1 MKRGSAMA
9 RNKHPEV
16 TVKRI
21 IKSAEKL
28 FLEKGYEDTTIQD
41 IVDDLGDLS
50 KGAIYHHFKSKEEI
64 IDAVST
70 ELYADVNFDDYVKDQ
85 PNGLAKL
92 QKLAMLC
99 VGDTKQRDLLAS
111 APSLMKNPRM
121 LVKGLDEIKNESA
134 PMIMPYIE
142 EGIRDGS
149 IKTTHP
155 RQAAEVFLIL
165 ANIWVSP
172 LVYSVEKEVYM
183 EKILM
188 FKEIF
193 EGIGMPVV
201 TDEMVEA
208 LKKYYRIAETYKK

>member
-1 MKRGSAMA
+1 MA

-16 TVKRI
+16 TVNRI

-28 FLEKGYEDTTIQD
+28 FLEKGYENTTIQD

-50 KGAIYHHFKSKEEI
+50 KGAIYHHFGSKEEI

-70 ELYADVNFDDYVKDQ
+70 AMYANVNFDDYVKDE

-99 VGDTKQRDLLAS
+99 VGDTRQRDLLAS

-121 LVKGLDEIKNESA
+121 LVKGLDEIQNETA
-134 PMIMPYIE
+134 VMIVPYIE

-149 IKTTHP
+149 IKTKYP
-155 RQAAEVFLIL
+155 RQAAEAFLIL

-172 LVYSVEKEVYM
+172 LIYTVEKEEYLK
-183 EKILM
+183 KILM
-188 FKEIF
+188 FKDIF

-201 TDEMVEA
+201 TEEMVEA
-208 LKKYYRIAETYKK
+208 LKKYYCITEEFRK